1 MTNFSNRL
9 KNLRQF
15 KNLTLDELAQELES
29 TKTTLSRYE
38 NDKRTPDANFII
50 KSSKFFKVSADYIL
64 GMTDNPST
72 IDDFMELN
80 LGVDDMS
87 L

>member
-1 MTNFSNRL
+1 MSNFSTRL

-15 KNLTLDELAQELES
+15 RNLTLDELANELNS

-50 KSSKFFKVSADYIL
+50 KTSRFFRVSADYML
-64 GMTDNPST
+64 GMTDNPNT
-72 IDDFMELN
+72 IDDIMSINLN
-80 LGVDDMS
+80 V
-87 L
+87 

>member
-1 MTNFSNRL
+1 MSNFSTRL

-15 KNLTLDELAQELES
+15 RNLTLDELANELNS

-50 KSSKFFKVSADYIL
+50 KTSRFFRVSADYML
-64 GMTDNPST
+64 GMTDNPNT
-72 IDDFMELN
+72 IDDIMSINLN
-80 LGVDDMS
+80 A
-87 L
+87 